1 MNHSFDVDEKNEFVL
16 VMSHEA
22 TQSGIKFID
31 FSTDNYYLL
40 FVDNFGDTN
49 IVDLTTKSQLRSTQN
64 MEFTNE
70 WTSEGIQ
77 ISDKTKVNVLRRIR
91 IK

>member
-1 MNHSFDVDEKNEFVL
+1 
-16 VMSHEA
+16 MSHEA

-77 ISDKTKVNVLRRIR
+77 ISDKTKVNVSEENSHKLVHQLGYYTLLW
-91 IK
+91 